1 MADEHTNFLVDL
13 IYSQMTKATDDFT
26 LIAKETIDAFI
37 NSRRELTQDALK
49 ELIDMHPTGLT
60 MDQSLYVQE
69 LNERSEIMIDI
80 LNALKSSILK
90 RVGEYKELLKLQTE
104 EMKENK
110 EEYNAEKVA
119 ERWIKM
125 MDGYISIDEDIESIT
140 HQISQKNFN
149 KGNKNEEE

>member
-13 IYSQMTKATDDFT
+13 IYGQMTKATDDFT

-37 NSRRELTQDALK
+37 NSRRKLTQDALR

-69 LNERSEIMIDI
+69 LNERSKVMIDI

-90 RVGEYKELLKLQTE
+90 RVEEYKELLKLQTE
-104 EMKENK
+104 EMKENE

-125 MDGYISIDEDIESIT
+125 MDENISIDEDIESIT
-140 HQISQKNFN
+140 RQISRKNFD
-149 KGNKNEEE
+149 KGDKNEE

>member
-13 IYSQMTKATDDFT
+13 IHSQMTKAADDFI
-26 LIAKETIDAFI
+26 LVAKESINAFI
-37 NSRRELTQDALK
+37 NSRRELTQDALR

-80 LNALKSSILK
+80 LNTLKSSILK
-90 RVGEYKELLKLQTE
+90 RVGEYKELLKLQAE
-104 EMKENK
+104 EMKENE

-125 MDGYISIDEDIESIT
+125 MDEYISIDEDIESIT
-140 HQISQKNFN
+140 RQISQKNFD
-149 KGNKNEEE
+149 KGNKNEE